1 MLIASPWEHA
11 GPTDT
16 FTRRSKLRCG
26 ISEGPHHVHWQL
38 SLHQHKDWEREV
50 QSAARSSTLAL
61 WAKRGSTC
69 PGQCPIIR
77 CTSKS
82 HHPSTEQSVPEPA
95 RGQVGSPH
103 GAAGFCV
110 CYSNCER
117 MIWVRGRHY
126 YYSPGLKSVF
136 FQWPSYCPS
145 QSFFFGKMTFLG

>member
-1 MLIASPWEHA
+1 MLIALPWEEQQTSMWYTRGSHTMF
-11 GPTDT
+11 TD
-16 FTRRSKLRCG
+16 SCPC
-26 ISEGPHHVHWQL
+26 IHNPD
-38 SLHQHKDWEREV
+38 QHKDWEREV
-50 QSAARSSTLAL
+50 QSTKGSSILAL

-69 PGQCPIIR
+69 PGQCPSIR

-82 HHPSTEQSVPEPA
+82 HHPSTEQSVLEPA

-117 MIWVRGRHY
+117 MIWVRGRHNC
-126 YYSPGLKSVF
+126 YSPGLKSVF

-145 QSFFFGKMTFLG
+145 QSFFWKMTFLG